1 MTKVSEIVVVGAGF
15 VGAAVA
21 WRLAE
26 AGLRVTVVDSG
37 PPGCG
42 TTAAG
47 MGHIV
52 IMDDSEAQLQLTA
65 YSRRLLQ
72 DLAEALPAPV
82 EWDPCGTLWLAR
94 DEAEMAPVREKKAT
108 YARVGVETEVLGPE
122 ELAEAEPSLAPGL
135 AGALRVPDDIVLYPP
150 ALAAWF
156 LERARDRG
164 ARIELGLPVVRLE
177 PGTAVTPR
185 GNFSG
190 QVVINAAGF
199 AAPELSPGLPVTPK
213 KGHLAITD
221 RYPRFCRHQL
231 VELGYLKSAHGT
243 SDDSVAF
250 NVQPRPTGQLLIGSS
265 RQPGD
270 ASRDIRWDLVRKMFE
285 SAREFL
291 PRINELNVI
300 RVWTG
305 VRPSTSDSLPLIGP
319 WPEQEGV
326 WIASGHEGL
335 GITTAIGTAHV
346 LVDRLLGR
354 DAAIDPMA
362 FDPGRE
368 TLRVGDHDGA
378 HEGAHERAHEEGG

>member
-1 MTKVSEIVVVGAGF
+1 MTQISEVVVVGAGV

-21 WRLAE
+21 WKLAQE
-26 AGLRVTVVDSG
+26 GVQVTVVDAG

-52 IMDDSEAQLQLTA
+52 IMDDSEAQLQLTT
-65 YSRRLLQ
+65 YSRKLLQ
-72 DLAEALPAPV
+72 ALSDEFPAMV

-94 DEAEMAPVREKKAT
+94 DEEEMAPVREKQAT
-108 YARVGVETEVLGPE
+108 YGRVGVDTEVLGPE

-156 LERARDRG
+156 LDRARELG
-164 ARIELGLPVVRLE
+164 AKVELGLPVLRLE
-177 PGTAVTPR
+177 PGTAVTR
-185 GNFSG
+185 KGNFSG
-190 QVVINAAGF
+190 QVVINAAGY
-199 AAPELSPGLPVTPK
+199 AAPTLSPGLPVTPK

-243 SDDSVAF
+243 DDDSVAF
-250 NVQPRPTGQLLIGSS
+250 NVQPRPTGQILIGSS

-270 ASRDIRWDLVRKMFE
+270 ASRAIRWDLVRKMLD
-285 SAREFL
+285 SARAFL
-291 PRINELNVI
+291 PRIDELNVI

-305 VRPSTSDSLPLIGP
+305 VRPSTADSLPLIGP

-326 WIASGHEGL
+326 WVASGHEGL

-346 LVDRLLGR
+346 LVDSLLGR
-354 DAAIDPMA
+354 EAAVDPVA
-362 FDPGRE
+362 FDPARE
-368 TLRVGDHDGA
+368 ALRAGA
-378 HEGAHERAHEEGG
+378 HDAHGAAHEEEA